1 MRENYIIE
9 TRGVSFSV
17 NQEELMFYKFMI
29 ENEYLR
35 LTSKQVLEEEDIL
48 DIQRY
53 KEYLEVISEQEV
65 KRYEYLWFLN
75 QIT

>member
-35 LTSKQVLEEEDIL
+35 LTNKQVLEEEDIL

-65 KRYEYLWFLN
+65 KRYEYL
-75 QIT
+75 

>member
-1 MRENYIIE
+1 MREYIIE

-17 NQEELMFYKFMI
+17 SQEELMFYKFMI

-35 LTSKQVLEEEDIL
+35 LTNKQDLDNEDIS

-53 KEYLEVISEQEV
+53 KEYLETISEQEE
-65 KRYEYLWFLN
+65 KRYEYL
-75 QIT
+75 

>member
-1 MRENYIIE
+1 MREYIIE

-17 NQEELMFYKFMI
+17 SQEELMFYKFMI

-35 LTSKQVLEEEDIL
+35 LTNKQGLDKEDIL

-53 KEYLEVISEQEV
+53 KEYLETISEQEER
-65 KRYEYLWFLN
+65 RYEYL
-75 QIT
+75 

>member
-17 NQEELMFYKFMI
+17 NQEELVFYKFMI

-35 LTSKQVLEEEDIL
+35 LTNKQDLEEEDIL

-53 KEYLEVISEQEV
+53 KGYLEVILQQEE
-65 KRYEYLWFLN
+65 KRYEYL
-75 QIT
+75 

>member
-17 NQEELMFYKFMI
+17 NQEELVFYKFMI

-35 LTSKQVLEEEDIL
+35 LTNKQDLDNEDIS

-53 KEYLEVISEQEV
+53 KEYLEIISEQEE
-65 KRYEYLWFLN
+65 KRYEYL
-75 QIT
+75 